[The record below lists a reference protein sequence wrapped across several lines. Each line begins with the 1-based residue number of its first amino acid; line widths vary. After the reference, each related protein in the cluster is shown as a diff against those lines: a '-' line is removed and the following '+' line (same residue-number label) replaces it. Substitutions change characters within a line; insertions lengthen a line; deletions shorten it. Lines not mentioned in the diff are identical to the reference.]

1 MKRNVLILLL
11 APVIGF
17 GGCTP
22 DWAKNG
28 ESQVILLM
36 TGINEGAPLDSD
48 VQISTGTV
56 CPDLVPLRL
65 ENHFKN
71 PNIETTGFR
80 HDVTVERYEVHYI
93 RSDGR
98 NQEGVDVPF
107 SITGN
112 VAQEIQEAGAAT
124 LNLEVVRRQAKLE
137 PPLRQLRGG
146 GGALIVTM
154 FAVVTVHA
162 RTTTGEI
169 TNPVTARLQIDFADF
184 GDNDTTCPTNTN

>member
-11 APVIGF
+11 TSAIAS

-36 TGINEGAPLDSD
+36 TGINEGTPLDSD
-48 VQISTGTV
+48 VQISTGSV

-71 PNIETTGFR
+71 PNITNTGFR

-112 VAQEIQEAGAAT
+112 VAQEVQEASAAT

-169 TNPVTARLQIDFADF
+169 TNPVTARLQIDFADY
-184 GDNDTTCPTNTN
+184 GDTDTTCPTN